1 MSASSNE
8 AVRKHFRP
16 EFLNRLDDL
25 LVFRPLNRAA
35 MKPIVEIHVRKL
47 IKLLQEQGI
56 ELILGDDALSFLAQK
71 GYNPVFGARPLKR
84 AIQKELQDPIAE
96 EVVKGAIG
104 DGSAVEVIVVDGAL
118 TFEVGQIN
126 DDDDT
131 SLDSD

>member
-1 MSASSNE
+1 
-8 AVRKHFRP
+8 
-16 EFLNRLDDL
+16 
-25 LVFRPLNRAA
+25 